1 MNPRAVVVGASLA
14 GLRAAEALR
23 RNGHDGEITVIGAE
37 AHPPYDRPPLSKQ
50 VLTGKADAAA
60 ITLERSDADGIEW
73 MLDTRATNL
82 DIGRRRI
89 TVETAAA
96 SSTNA
101 RDEVP
106 YDLLVIATG
115 SEPRV
120 LRSFEPST
128 GAHYLR
134 TLDDAIRLR
143 AALLEA
149 SAAVVIGAGFIGL
162 EVASSAA
169 SLGVDVT
176 VLEALPV
183 PLSRAIGD
191 DMGNAIAEFHRRHGV
206 KVRTGIAVESV
217 VGSNGVEGVR
227 LARGEVVPG
236 EVVVVGVG
244 VNPMTEWLAGSGLD
258 IDNGV
263 LCDDRLRV
271 LAGGHPVPG
280 VVAAGDVARWLHPAY
295 ATTVR
300 IEHWTNAAEQGEAA
314 ARTLLLG
321 EAAPPFD
328 PVPYFWSD
336 QHGAKIQFV
345 GEARRWDDVIVV
357 DGSVEEER
365 FAVAYGRD
373 GRLTAALGMRRPAK
387 VMALQKLIAEGAAF
401 PPPPL
406 S

>member
-1 MNPRAVVVGASLA
+1 MKARAVVVGASLA
-14 GLRAAEALR
+14 GMRAAEALR
-23 RNGHDGEITVIGAE
+23 RNGHDGDITVIGAE
-37 AHPPYDRPPLSKQ
+37 PHPPYDRPPLSKQ
-50 VLTGKADAAA
+50 VLTGKAGADA
-60 ITLERSDADGIEW
+60 IMLDRSDADDIKW
-73 MLDTRATNL
+73 MLDTRATSL

-89 TVETAAA
+89 TVETASRPFAN
-96 SSTNA
+96 TTH
-101 RDEVP
+101 EVP

-120 LRSFEPST
+120 LKSFEPST
-128 GAHYLR
+128 GVHYLR

-149 SAAVVIGAGFIGL
+149 GNAVIIGAGFIGL
-162 EVASSAA
+162 EVASSAV

-191 DMGNAIAEFHRRHGV
+191 DMGNALADFHRRHGV
-206 KVRTGIAVESV
+206 KVRTGVAVESV
-217 VGSNGVEGVR
+217 AGSNGVEGVK

-236 EVVVVGVG
+236 QVVVVGVG
-244 VNPMTEWLAGSGLD
+244 VSPVTAWLAGSGLD
-258 IDNGV
+258 IDNGI

-271 LAGGHPVPG
+271 LAGGRPLPD
-280 VVAAGDVARWLHPAY
+280 VVAAGDVARWLHPTY
-295 ATTVR
+295 ATRVR
-300 IEHWTNAAEQGEAA
+300 IEHWTNAVEQGEAA

-321 EAAPPFD
+321 EAAPTFD

-345 GEARRWDDVIVV
+345 GDARHWDDVLVV
-357 DGSVEEER
+357 DGSVEDER

-387 VMALQKLIAEGAAF
+387 VMALQKLIAEGAGF
-401 PPPPL
+401 PPPPD
-406 S
+406 